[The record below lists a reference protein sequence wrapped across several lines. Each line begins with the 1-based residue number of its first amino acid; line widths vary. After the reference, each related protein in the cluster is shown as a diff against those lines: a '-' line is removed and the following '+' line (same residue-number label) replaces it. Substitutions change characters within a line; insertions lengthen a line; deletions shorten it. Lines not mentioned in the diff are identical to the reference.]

1 MADSVAELLSR
12 LDQVGVPEVVES
24 GNALPAGRTENP
36 AQRFAAFDDVD
47 PHAGSGVRRGV
58 RTGGD
63 GGFGR
68 VQCDNA

>member
-1 MADSVAELLSR
+1 MKLLPR
-12 LDQVGVPEVVES
+12 VNEVGVPEVVEL
-24 GNALPAGRTENP
+24 GDALPAGRTENP